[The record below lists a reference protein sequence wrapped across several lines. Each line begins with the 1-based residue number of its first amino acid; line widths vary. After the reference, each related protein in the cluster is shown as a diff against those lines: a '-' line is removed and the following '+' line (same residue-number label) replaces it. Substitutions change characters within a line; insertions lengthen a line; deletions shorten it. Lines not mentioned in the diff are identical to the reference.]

1 MGSRVRGG
9 VGKWNASTLGAWRAF
24 WAIGVSMNGQAQL
37 NRRNTLVLFD
47 AHDSHARGKMERS
60 SSDSTLSDRR
70 KRARKIIINPYAD
83 FAFTA
88 IFFVEARRTECHGA
102 ASAMMP

>member
-1 MGSRVRGG
+1 
-9 VGKWNASTLGAWRAF
+9 
-24 WAIGVSMNGQAQL
+24 
-37 NRRNTLVLFD
+37 
-47 AHDSHARGKMERS
+47 MERS

>member
-1 MGSRVRGG
+1 MAGL
-9 VGKWNASTLGAWRAF
+9 LGHWREHERT
-24 WAIGVSMNGQAQL
+24 GTTQQNEEL
-37 NRRNTLVLFD
+37 LVLFD
-47 AHDSHARGKMERS
+47 AHDSHARGKMER

>member
-1 MGSRVRGG
+1 MECFHTGSMAGL
-9 VGKWNASTLGAWRAF
+9 LGHWREHERT
-24 WAIGVSMNGQAQL
+24 GTTQQNEEL
-37 NRRNTLVLFD
+37 LFD

>member
-1 MGSRVRGG
+1 MGSLVRGG

-24 WAIGVSMNGQAQL
+24 WAIGVSMNGLAQL
-37 NRRNTLVLFD
+37 NGILFD

>member
-1 MGSRVRGG
+1 MECFHTGSMAGL
-9 VGKWNASTLGAWRAF
+9 LGHWREHERT
-24 WAIGVSMNGQAQL
+24 GTTQQN
-37 NRRNTLVLFD
+37 
-47 AHDSHARGKMERS
+47 ARGKMER

-83 FAFTA
+83 FAFTT